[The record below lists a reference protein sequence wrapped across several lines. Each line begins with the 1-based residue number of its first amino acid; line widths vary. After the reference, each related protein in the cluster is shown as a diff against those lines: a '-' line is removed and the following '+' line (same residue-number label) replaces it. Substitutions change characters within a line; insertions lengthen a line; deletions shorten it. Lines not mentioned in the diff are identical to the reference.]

1 MCLFIYQLQCLAS
14 LALKED
20 LTDLTK
26 FAKKIGYARNYLYKI
41 KNEPCSESF
50 IQAVQEKVGKKLIN
64 TGTSSELHTINDSTE
79 IIYWEKCSDFGAF
92 TKTPKIRTV
101 WDDKEII
108 KGYWYTLSKNLRAI
122 RVFDDRMVTKDGL
135 MQEDAIIELDITQT
149 DYTNGGVFLYSAKI
163 NNFKI
168 LRIARIAIRPF
179 EGVVVF
185 SWNNSEKYPPK
196 SYTLEEL
203 KEKEF
208 KIHARVLHDRTHLIR

>member
-1 MCLFIYQLQCLAS
+1 MELYQLQCLAS

-20 LTDLTK
+20 LTEMSN
-26 FAKKIGYARNYLYKI
+26 FAKRIGYTRSYLYKVRR
-41 KNEPCSESF
+41 KPLTQSF
-50 IQAVQEKVGKKLIN
+50 IEAVELNIGKKLAVK
-64 TGTSSELHTINDSTE
+64 GASSELHTIGDGTE
-79 IIYWEKCSDFGAF
+79 IIYWEKCSDFGEF
-92 TKTPKIRTV
+92 TKTPKIRTA

-108 KGYWYTLSKNLRAI
+108 KGYWYTLSKNI
-122 RVFDDRMVTKDGL
+122 RLIRIFDDRMVTKDGL
-135 MQEDAIIELDITQT
+135 MQEDAVVELDITQT

-196 SYTLEEL
+196 SYSLDEL

>member
-1 MCLFIYQLQCLAS
+1 MELYQLQCLAS

-20 LTDLTK
+20 LTEMSN
-26 FAKKIGYARNYLYKI
+26 FAKRIGYTRSYLYKVRRKPLTQNFI
-41 KNEPCSESF
+41 ESVELNIGKNLTS
-50 IQAVQEKVGKKLIN
+50 K
-64 TGTSSELHTINDSTE
+64 GTSSELHTINDSTE
-79 IIYWEKCSDFGAF
+79 IVYWEKCSDFGAF
-92 TKTPKIRTV
+92 TKTPKIRSV

-108 KGYWYTLSKNLRAI
+108 KGYWYTLSKNI
-122 RVFDDRMVTKDGL
+122 RLIRIFDDRMVTKDGL
-135 MQEDAIIELDITQT
+135 MQEDAIVELDITQT

-185 SWNNSEKYPPK
+185 SWNNSEKYQPK
-196 SYTLEEL
+196 YYTFEEL